1 MSRKNAGVWQSL
13 AHENFHL
20 SFRPSMKQKMACKTR
35 PSSLDKS
42 CLWPKCEL
50 ANAQSKIFG
59 TETRL
64 KTFFSYPQKWAR
76 F

>member
-42 CLWPKCEL
+42 CLWLVCVSWPARKV
-50 ANAQSKIFG
+50 K
-59 TETRL
+59 
-64 KTFFSYPQKWAR
+64 FSVQKPV
-76 F
+76 